1 VICKIIL
8 RRGQEIKIKI
18 DNLPMQIQQWSR
30 NSSIRRRFGVR
41 NFLDIRAH
49 VRPTRNRRY
58 SLAVCLLLAA
68 FCLLPTAYYLFSAPA
83 SVPATSIHYV
93 DITHQA
99 GINFLHNTGAFGKR
113 FLPET
118 MGAGCAFIDYD
129 NDGNPDVLLI
139 NGADFPGHKSH
150 RTTLKLYHNN
160 GNGTFTDVSAKTG
173 LDVEIYGMGVAV
185 GDYDNDGW
193 DDIYLTGL
201 GDSRL
206 FHNEHGRFKDVT
218 QAAGVNST
226 GFGASA
232 AWVDYDR
239 DGKLDLFVTN
249 YVKWTEKDDQYCAL
263 DGKHKSYCTPEAYKG
278 DTCHL
283 FHNLGNGKFEDVTQK
298 AGIYDPTCKSMG
310 VAAIDYD
317 RDGWPD
323 LAVTNDTE
331 RNKLYHNNR
340 NGTFTEQAVQAGI
353 AFSEDGIARGAMG
366 VDAVDFDH
374 SGFPSLAIGNFSN
387 QMLGLYHNEGNRFF
401 IDIAPSSSVGRA
413 SLLSL
418 SFGLFFFDYDLDGRP
433 DIFVADG
440 HIEPDIN
447 RIQPQVAYAQLPM
460 VFHNEGEEKFQS
472 MGKTLGFTRTFV
484 ARGAAHADIDNDG
497 APDILLT
504 NNGGPA
510 YLFHNAGGSRNNAI
524 RIKTVGTRSNRDGI
538 GAEVKV
544 HSSVGENWQTVHSG
558 SSYLSQSE
566 LTLTFGLGQGTEA
579 SSVDIVWPSGR
590 HDTLKNL
597 KANNT
602 YTIEEGGKILAT
614 RPFKR

>member
-1 VICKIIL
+1 MPNLRQVFKASIFPKRHSSCLIGVWVCIL
-8 RRGQEIKIKI
+8 FTAHCL
-18 DNLPMQIQQWSR
+18 LP
-30 NSSIRRRFGVR
+30 FGLR
-41 NFLDIRAH
+41 L
-49 VRPTRNRRY
+49 
-58 SLAVCLLLAA
+58 SLAVPAVS
-68 FCLLPTAYYLFSAPA
+68 PTSSPA
-83 SVPATSIHYV
+83 GGIHYV

-99 GINFLHNTGAFGKR
+99 GINFVHNTGAFGKR

-129 NDGNPDVLLI
+129 NDGNPDILLI
-139 NGADFPGHKSH
+139 NGSDFPGHKSR

-160 GNGTFTDVSAKTG
+160 GNGAFTDVTAKAG
-173 LDVEIYGMGVAV
+173 LDIEMYGMGVAV

-193 DDIYLTGL
+193 DDIYITGL
-201 GDSRL
+201 GESRL
-206 FHNEHGRFKDVT
+206 LHNEHGHFKDVT
-218 QAAGVNST
+218 QAAGVNNT

-263 DGKHKSYCTPEAYKG
+263 DGRHKSYCTPEAYKG

-283 FHNLGNGKFEDVTQK
+283 FHNLGNGRFEDVTQK
-298 AGIYDPTCKSMG
+298 AGIYDPTSKSMG

-340 NGTFTEQAVQAGI
+340 NGTCTEQGVQAGI

-366 VDAVDFDH
+366 IDAVDFDH
-374 SGFPSLAIGNFSN
+374 SGLPSLAIGNFSN

-418 SFGLFFFDYDLDGRP
+418 SFGIFFFDYDLDGRE

-447 RIQPQVAYAQLPM
+447 RIQPQVAYAQLPL
-460 VFHNEGEEKFQS
+460 VFHNEGEEKFRET
-472 MGKTLGFTRTFV
+472 GKPLGFTRTFV

-497 APDILLT
+497 APDVLLT

-510 YLFHNAGGSRNNAI
+510 YLFHNVGGSRNNAI
-524 RIKTVGTRSNRDGI
+524 RIKTVGTRSNKDGI
-538 GAEVKV
+538 GAEVRV
-544 HSSVGENWQTVHSG
+544 RSAAGENWQTVHSG

-579 SSVDIVWPSGR
+579 SSVEIVWPSGQ
-590 HDTLKNL
+590 HDTFKDL

-602 YTIEEGGKILAT
+602 YMIEEGGKIVGT
-614 RPFKR
+614 RAFRRQGTN

>member
-1 VICKIIL
+1 MTFHRMSPLHRDMAIGLMVSSSLLVAVL
-8 RRGQEIKIKI
+8 R
-18 DNLPMQIQQWSR
+18 LP
-30 NSSIRRRFGVR
+30 
-41 NFLDIRAH
+41 RAF
-49 VRPTRNRRY
+49 
-58 SLAVCLLLAA
+58 SAA
-68 FCLLPTAYYLFSAPA
+68 SPPTAADA
-83 SVPATSIHYV
+83 GIHYV
-93 DITHQA
+93 DITQQA
-99 GINFLHNTGAFGKR
+99 GINFVHNTGAFGRK

-129 NDGNPDVLLI
+129 NDGNPDILLI
-139 NGADFPGHKSH
+139 DGADFPGHKSR
-150 RTTLKLYHNN
+150 RTTMKLYHNN
-160 GNGTFTDVSAKTG
+160 GNGTFTDVTTKAG

-193 DDIYLTGL
+193 DDIYVTGL
-201 GDSRL
+201 GEARL
-206 FHNEHGRFKDVT
+206 FHNEHGHFKDVT
-218 QAAGVNST
+218 QAAGVNNS

-249 YVKWTEKDDQYCAL
+249 YVNWTEKGDQYCTL
-263 DGKHKSYCTPEAYKG
+263 DGQHKSYCTPETYKG
-278 DTCHL
+278 DTCRL
-283 FHNLGNGKFEDVTQK
+283 FHNLGNGRFEDVTQK
-298 AGIYDPTCKSMG
+298 AGIYDPSSKSLG
-310 VAAIDYD
+310 VAVIDYD

-323 LAVTNDTE
+323 LAVSNDTE

-340 NGTFTEQAVQAGI
+340 NGTFTEQAVPAGI

-366 VDAVDFDH
+366 IDAVDFDH
-374 SGFPSLAIGNFSN
+374 SGYPSLAIGNFSN

-413 SLLSL
+413 TLLSL
-418 SFGLFFFDYDLDGRP
+418 SFGIFFFDYDLDGLE
-433 DIFVADG
+433 DIFVANG

-447 RIQPQVAYAQLPM
+447 RIQPQVAYTQLPL
-460 VFHNEGEEKFQS
+460 VFHSEGNDRFQET
-472 MGKTLGFTRTFV
+472 GKALGFTRKFV

-510 YLFHNAGGSRNNAI
+510 YLFHNLGGSRNNAI

-538 GAEVKV
+538 GAEVHV
-544 HSSVGENWQTVHSG
+544 HLGLGENWQTVHSG
-558 SSYLSQSE
+558 SSYCSQSE
-566 LTLTFGLGQGTEA
+566 LTLTFGLGQAPEVQ
-579 SSVDIVWPSGR
+579 SVEIVWPSGQ
-590 HDTLKNL
+590 HDALKNL
-597 KANNT
+597 KANYT

>member
-1 VICKIIL
+1 MIFN
-8 RRGQEIKIKI
+8 R
-18 DNLPMQIQQWSR
+18 
-30 NSSIRRRFGVR
+30 SSFFYRMSAIG
-41 NFLDIRAH
+41 LIA
-49 VRPTRNRRY
+49 
-58 SLAVCLLLAA
+58 LGGLLLAA
-68 FCLLPTAYYLFSAPA
+68 LRITPAAPA
-83 SVPATSIHYV
+83 ANPATAPAAGIHYI

-99 GINFLHNTGAFGKR
+99 GINFVHNTGAFGKR

-118 MGAGCAFIDYD
+118 MGAGCAFIDFD
-129 NDGNPDVLLI
+129 NDGNPDILLI
-139 NGADFPGHKSH
+139 NGSDFPGHKS
-150 RTTLKLYHNN
+150 RRSTLKLYHNN
-160 GNGTFTDVSAKTG
+160 GNGAFTDVTAKAG
-173 LDVEIYGMGVAV
+173 LDIEMYGMGVAV

-193 DDIYLTGL
+193 DDIYITGL
-201 GDSRL
+201 GESRL
-206 FHNEHGRFKDVT
+206 LHNEHGHFKDVT
-218 QAAGVNST
+218 QAAGVNNT

-263 DGKHKSYCTPEAYKG
+263 DGRHKSYCTPEAYKG

-283 FHNLGNGKFEDVTQK
+283 FHNLGNGRFEDVTQK
-298 AGIYDPTCKSMG
+298 AGIYDPTSKSMG

-340 NGTFTEQAVQAGI
+340 NGTFTEQGVQAGI

-366 VDAVDFDH
+366 IDAVDFDH
-374 SGFPSLAIGNFSN
+374 SGLPSLAIGNFSN

-418 SFGLFFFDYDLDGRP
+418 SFGIFFFDYDLDGRE

-447 RIQPQVAYAQLPM
+447 RIQPQVAYAQLPL
-460 VFHNEGEEKFQS
+460 VFHNEGEEKFRET
-472 MGKTLGFTRTFV
+472 GKPLGFTRTFV

-497 APDILLT
+497 APDVLLT

-510 YLFHNAGGSRNNAI
+510 YLFHNVGGSRNNAI
-524 RIKTVGTRSNRDGI
+524 RIKTVGTRSNKDGI
-538 GAEVKV
+538 GAEVRV
-544 HSSVGENWQTVHSG
+544 RSAAGENWQTVHSG

-579 SSVDIVWPSGR
+579 SSVEIVWPSGQ
-590 HDTLKNL
+590 HDTFKDL

-602 YTIEEGGKILAT
+602 YMIEEGGKIVGT
-614 RPFKR
+614 RAFRRQGTN

>member
-1 VICKIIL
+1 MTFHRFLLSHRMLAITLMICSGI
-8 RRGQEIKIKI
+8 
-18 DNLPMQIQQWSR
+18 
-30 NSSIRRRFGVR
+30 
-41 NFLDIRAH
+41 
-49 VRPTRNRRY
+49 
-58 SLAVCLLLAA
+58 LLATLRNA
-68 FCLLPTAYYLFSAPA
+68 PATPAASPTASSAGD
-83 SVPATSIHYV
+83 IHFV
-93 DITHQA
+93 DITRQA
-99 GINFLHNTGAFGKR
+99 GISFVHNTGAFGKR

-129 NDGNPDVLLI
+129 NDGNPDILLI
-139 NGADFPGHKSH
+139 NGADFPGHKSR

-160 GNGTFTDVSAKTG
+160 GNGTFTDVTSKAG
-173 LDVEIYGMGVAV
+173 LDVEMYGMGVAV

-193 DDIYLTGL
+193 DDIYITGL
-201 GDSRL
+201 GEARL
-206 FHNEHGRFKDVT
+206 FHNEHGHFKDVT
-218 QAAGVNST
+218 AAAGVDNT
-226 GFGASA
+226 GFGSSA

-239 DGKLDLFVTN
+239 DGKLDLFVAN

-263 DGKHKSYCTPEAYKG
+263 DGRHKSYCTPEAYKG
-278 DTCHL
+278 DSCRL
-283 FHNLGNGKFEDVTQK
+283 FHNLGNGRFEDVTQK
-298 AGIYDPTCKSMG
+298 AGIYDPTSKSMG

-340 NGTFTEQAVQAGI
+340 NGTFTEQGVQAGI

-366 VDAVDFDH
+366 IDAMDFDH

-418 SFGLFFFDYDLDGRP
+418 SFGLFFFDYDLDGRE

-447 RIQPQVAYAQLPM
+447 RIQPQVAYAELPL
-460 VFHNEGEEKFQS
+460 VFHNESNQKFQET
-472 MGKTLGFTRTFV
+472 GKALGFTHTFV

-510 YLFHNAGGSRNNAI
+510 YLFHNVGGSRNNAI
-524 RIKTVGTRSNRDGI
+524 RIRTVGTRSNKDGI
-538 GAEVKV
+538 GAEVHV
-544 HSSVGENWQTVHSG
+544 NSAAGENWQTVHSG

-579 SSVDIVWPSGR
+579 TSVEITWPSGQ
-590 HDTLKNL
+590 HDTLRNL
-597 KANNT
+597 KANST
-602 YTIEEGGKILAT
+602 YTIEEGGKVLAA
-614 RPFKR
+614 RAFKR